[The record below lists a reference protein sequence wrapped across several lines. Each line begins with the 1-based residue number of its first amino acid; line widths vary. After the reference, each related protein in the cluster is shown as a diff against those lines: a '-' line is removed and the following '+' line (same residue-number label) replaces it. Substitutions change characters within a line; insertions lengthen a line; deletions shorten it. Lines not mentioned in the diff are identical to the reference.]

1 MLKRGVVLLR
11 VKSKRGEEE
20 VVPGSCWDVVP
31 GRRRESG
38 LPYLIFSDGSRQ
50 EPLPQK
56 AAPFRPSAQPVA
68 LTSRTIEQ
76 RALCL
81 CEKDPALLVPAFT

>member
-1 MLKRGVVLLR
+1 MRAYLRVYSTRDKRGVVLLR

-31 GRRRESG
+31 GRHRERG
-38 LPYLIFSDGSRQ
+38 LPHLIFSDGSRQ

-56 AAPFRPSAQPVA
+56 AAPFRPSAQPEVSGSQ
-68 LTSRTIEQ
+68 LEIG
-76 RALCL
+76 
-81 CEKDPALLVPAFT
+81 F